1 MDFSK
6 SRLCPKD
13 VGACGLFRRSSQD
26 HKRVGDYV
34 GHGAHSTGP
43 GGVGDPAQRTSAP
56 AREGWPVG
64 LSPALPRR
72 LKVTS
77 EPAGLSAGTR
87 HSQAPGVGRHR
98 VGRGDH
104 PPRPQW
110 APQPRAQGTWDRED
124 GGPPALLHARLQ
136 KSIVAERGPGASRSA
151 PPAGQG
157 RLRTTLHR
165 RSWANVG
172 EGVGR
177 CSSVADKGSG
187 FSGTAGDRARGAWG
201 RT

>member
-1 MDFSK
+1 MWRRHGFLQK
-6 SRLCPKD
+6 QTLPQRRGCMWLIPK
-13 VGACGLFRRSSQD
+13 SSQD
-26 HKRVGDYV
+26 HKRVGYYV

-43 GGVGDPAQRTSAP
+43 GGVGDPAQRSSAP

-77 EPAGLSAGTR
+77 EPAGLSAGTC

-110 APQPRAQGTWDRED
+110 APQPRAQGTWDREE
-124 GGPPALLHARLQ
+124 GG
-136 KSIVAERGPGASRSA
+136 GGASPA
-151 PPAGQG
+151 PREAAEVYRG
-157 RLRTTLHR
+157 R
-165 RSWANVG
+165 A
-172 EGVGR
+172 
-177 CSSVADKGSG
+177 GSG
-187 FSGTAGDRARGAWG
+187 SEQVSSACGSGETEDHAA
-201 RT
+201 